1 MHRILLAAGVAIP
14 FVYFANLF
22 GVGAITPLFDHGS
35 LLPSELGREGMP
47 HALLFNTGLVVVGVL
62 GLLAS
67 AGLFVGLRAV
77 GGNLILSAL
86 TALSFVCFGIAMIMA
101 GVFALPNPLHYGFNI
116 ILAGLFT
123 PLLGALAFKGG
134 GAARWI
140 VFAGFLA
147 GFGALAI
154 NAGVGGIA
162 TRENFGWIARAH
174 GFVAFSTIAF
184 LCYALTRAQPRRQT

>member
-1 MHRILLAAGVAIP
+1 MHRVLLAAGVAIP

-47 HALLFNTGLVVVGVL
+47 HALLFNAGLIAVGVL

-67 AGLFVGLRAV
+67 AGLFLGLRAI
-77 GGNLILSAL
+77 GGNLMSAL

-116 ILAGLFT
+116 ILAVLFT

-134 GAARWI
+134 GAARWS

-147 GFGALAI
+147 GFGALTV

-162 TRENFGWIARAH
+162 TRENFGWVARVH
-174 GFVAFSTIAF
+174 GFIAFSTIAF
-184 LCYALTRAQPRRQT
+184 LCYALLRAQPRRQT